1 MSVTDPQHCMK
12 VFVSFSPL
20 YVQVLQDT
28 LPTIKTEEHLA
39 IFIHNIFTQC
49 YTKFT
54 EPYRTK
60 CMMLWLE
67 YEASVIRLNHG
78 KAAKELRKDLKKL
91 VRCLLKEDRNNLHL
105 VVKFAELEYQ
115 MEGYTP
121 AHNLL
126 ETAILASNSGFLKQK
141 TGDDFLSTTLLYR
154 AAVELELR
162 EVRTIVLHSVSRC
175 SFSQITLFLPLFCSV
190 CICFC
195 VFVPFFCILI

>member
-1 MSVTDPQHCMK
+1 MYRLQIRNTAWCMGI
-12 VFVSFSPL
+12 FISFTPL

-28 LPTIKTEEHLA
+28 LPNIKTEEHLA

-49 YTKFT
+49 YTKFA

-162 EVRTIVLHSVSRC
+162 EVRTIVLHLVSLVRSLRSYLHYFSLC
-175 SFSQITLFLPLFCSV
+175 SFS
-190 CICFC
+190 ICN
-195 VFVPFFCILI
+195 